1 LKTSLKRNIK
11 EFFSPK
17 GAAWLL
23 SPGLTNQGEA
33 HVIRNLELY
42 VSAVSESMLLLRD
55 VVSAYAK
62 ANEREFWIAMDEIA
76 AISKD
81 AESIRWDTFSHIAN
95 KRLFFPES
103 RESMLHLINTVNHVF
118 FLLIDLRIIV
128 IPKEPLKPELI
139 VQMDTVTEIFVK
151 TANILSSAI
160 KYLNS
165 DVEHVI
171 EISRQVANNE
181 SEIFVLIERVR
192 SNVASSGPEEVRIQI
207 LEFLMRLLKIHRA
220 LIISLNQIQ
229 EIAIKF
235 I

>member
-1 LKTSLKRNIK
+1 MKASLKRRIK

-23 SPGLTNQGEA
+23 SPGLTNQGEE

-42 VSAVSESMLLLRD
+42 VSTVSESMLVLRD
-55 VVSAYAK
+55 VVSAYSK
-62 ANEREFWIAMDEIA
+62 ANEREFWLAMDEIA

-81 AESIRWDTFSHIAN
+81 AEFIRWDTFNHIAN

-103 RESMLHLINTVNHVF
+103 RESMLHLINTVNQVF

-128 IPKEPLKPELI
+128 IPKEPLEPELI
-139 VQMDTVTEIFVK
+139 AQMDTVTEICVK
-151 TANILSSAI
+151 TAYILSSAI
-160 KYLNS
+160 RYLNR
-165 DVEHVI
+165 DVEYVI

-181 SEIFVLIERVR
+181 SEIFALIERVK
-192 SNVASSGPEEVRIQI
+192 SEVASSGPEEVRIQI
-207 LEFLMRLLKIHRA
+207 LEFLMRLLKIHHA
-220 LIISLNQIQ
+220 LVISLNQIQ